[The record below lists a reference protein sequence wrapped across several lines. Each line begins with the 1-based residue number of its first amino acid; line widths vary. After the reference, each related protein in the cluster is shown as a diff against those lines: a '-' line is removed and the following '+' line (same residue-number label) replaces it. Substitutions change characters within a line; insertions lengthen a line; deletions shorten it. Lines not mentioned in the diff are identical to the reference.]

1 MYKALVRFVDLQ
13 DHNHEYKP
21 GDVFPRPG
29 LGVSAERVRAL
40 CTTANRRGTPVI
52 AFVEDPVKPPV
63 KEEPVKKDAVP
74 DDFINP
80 PEPQDDAPEKGP
92 EMPVKPIR
100 KTRAKAD
107 KAKAEKPKAEAADK
121 PKRGR
126 RKKADVN

>member
-29 LGVSAERVRAL
+29 LGVSVERLREL
-40 CTTANRRGTPVI
+40 STTSNRRGTPVI
-52 AFVEDPVKPPV
+52 VFVKDPVPAK
-63 KEEPVKKDAVP
+63 KEPVKKDAVP

-80 PEPQDDAPEKGP
+80 PEPPDEKP
-92 EMPVKPIR
+92 DEEPVKPEKPAK
-100 KTRAKAD
+100 KTRAKVD
-107 KAKAEKPKAEAADK
+107 KAAAEKPKAEAADK
-121 PKRGR
+121 PRRGR